1 MRIHSQSP
9 TPLSQSDE
17 LRNLTYRFV
26 RHLPVAI
33 FLGVLCALGGLLY
46 AQRYRPAFHSEAQVR
61 VGDEL
66 DARSIPGQREDQ
78 SEMADLPDTLA
89 SAFRARI
96 VVDSKLKTLL
106 AQLAMRPQLL
116 HLAELRTPTGLSE
129 LAEHIKRQ
137 LLVEPVTRRIF
148 KLSYDAK
155 DPDLAQQV
163 VQALAELGVNDV
175 VQQRTQTTARASAF
189 LSEETERARQRMLDS
204 ETQVINFV
212 RTHPKLLVTM
222 SGTDRNKLGLQ
233 GADKLLAT
241 GRAAKAAP
249 TPLKELEASANSPEA
264 MTLLTQKSALEA
276 QVSQIEAGQK
286 LDPVQQKLSEAERV
300 QQQIADLK
308 TQGYTAE
315 YPEFRRLSG
324 DLERIQQEVRDLR
337 RKKDPHL
344 AEDMMSLNQARAQIA
359 AIDRQLVMVRR
370 KLAGSGKLLR
380 PDDQALPA
388 EAEYARFYRD
398 LENARTAYE
407 KLREREQDAQIS
419 EQLSKVAS
427 NPAARIEDP
436 AQRPLGPRGVSR
448 KMMTALCIAIGLML
462 GGVYGVGRAA
472 TDAHIYTVF
481 DLSRSSRLPVLGR
494 LTSPRK
500 DGTDHAFDF
509 HQPEV
514 VPALQQNNRALPALP
529 QLLTLRRTVRQP
541 ANQTRAGEIARQP
554 SALSQGKVSLSG
566 GLDAEALPSSSAA
579 DGASQRSPL
588 PDEYVV
594 LYEQDLLSSASAGS
608 VGEGR
613 ALEAFSARQT
623 SLMPSSESPQPSS
636 KSGGIHLAGLGYRI
650 RLCELPKNPPPE
662 LTLLAAPQ
670 GARAEQLR
678 LLRCRLEEQQDPHVL
693 LFTSAKPGEGKTLC
707 AANLALAYAEG
718 GGAKVVLV
726 DAHLSSGKLSK
737 LLGAAASTPGTG
749 DSAKGKGRDSKRS
762 PTSQGAEPTHLASG
776 SPEVLQLRPNLFLV
790 PASSL
795 GAAAS
800 RAEILRSPAFAKLLS
815 DLRESFDYVLI
826 DTPAISEAADAKLV
840 LRYAD
845 AGLLLVRAG
854 KSTSTV
860 IAAAL
865 GRLGRQGLTGAV
877 LNELT

>member
-26 RHLPVAI
+26 QHLPVAI

-78 SEMADLPDTLA
+78 SELADLPDNLA

-96 VVDSKLKTLL
+96 VVDSKLKALL
-106 AQLAMRPQLL
+106 AQLAMRPQLS
-116 HLAELRTPTGLSE
+116 HLAELRTPTGQSE

-175 VQQRTQTTARASAF
+175 IQQRTQTTARASAF
-189 LSEETERARQRMLDS
+189 LSEETERARQRMLDA
-204 ETQVINFV
+204 ETQVVNFV

-276 QVSQIEAGQK
+276 QVSQIEAGQR

-300 QQQIADLK
+300 QQQISDLK

-315 YPEFRRLSG
+315 YPEFRRLSS

-337 RKKDPHL
+337 RKKDPRL

-359 AIDRQLVMVRR
+359 AIDRQLAMVRR

-514 VPALQQNNRALPALP
+514 VPALPQNNRALPAVP

-541 ANQTRAGEIARQP
+541 VSQTRASQPALQP

-566 GLDAEALPSSSAA
+566 GIDAGALPPNSAE
-579 DGASQRSPL
+579 GVASQSSPL

-594 LYEQDLLSSASAGS
+594 LYEQDLLSSASAS
-608 VGEGR
+608 SASEGR
-613 ALEAFSARQT
+613 AQ
-623 SLMPSSESPQPSS
+623 SSESQPPSS

-678 LLRCRLEEQQDPHVL
+678 LLRCRLEEQQDPRVL

-737 LLGAAASTPGTG
+737 LLGAVAPSPGASE
-749 DSAKGKGRDSKRS
+749 SAKSKGRDSKRS
-762 PTSQGAEPTHLASG
+762 PTAQAAEPTHLAG
-776 SPEVLQLRPNLFLV
+776 GCPEVLQLQPNLFLV

-854 KSTSTV
+854 KSTSSV